1 MGMPFFKAYSEGI
14 LRGSLS
20 SSDDTIQLI
29 WIKLLAMA
37 NETRD
42 RDGYLRYKKG
52 SPYTNKYIATV
63 CHVTIDELEVAL
75 REFKN
80 DIRDGIPRICYAE
93 DRSIFISNFKKYQ
106 DKPERKP
113 KEKMPENEKRGMHRR
128 LNNEHP
134 EQAIEDLGQGFGYST
149 VDKNGEILNKK

>member
-20 SSDDTIQLI
+20 DSDYRIQLI

-63 CHVTIDELEVAL
+63 CHVTIDDLEIAL

-80 DIRDGIPRICYAE
+80 DIRDGTPRICYAD

-113 KEKMPENEKRGMHRR
+113 KEKMTDNEKRGMHRR
-128 LNNEHP
+128 MNNEHP
-134 EQAIEDLGQGFGYST
+134 EQSMEDLSQGFGIGTYKKST
-149 VDKNGEILNKK
+149 GEILN